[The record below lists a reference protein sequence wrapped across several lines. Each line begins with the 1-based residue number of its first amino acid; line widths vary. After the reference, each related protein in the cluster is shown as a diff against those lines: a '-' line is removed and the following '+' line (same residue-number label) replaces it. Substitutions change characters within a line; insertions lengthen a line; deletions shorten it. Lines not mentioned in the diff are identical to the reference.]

1 MKNLLLTALD
11 FSPLV
16 NAMLPL
22 NLLNPSQSLP
32 SKLGGAALLIAA
44 AWAGLGTPEA
54 LAQIGSPAPGQL
66 QQFTFQNTP
75 SVLPPESEYT
85 LGPGDRLRVDILQ
98 VEGLSGEYQVL
109 VDGTVGFPLIGTV
122 RVADLTIPELNQLLA
137 SQYAKYIRRPLVTAI
152 LTSPR
157 PLNITLSGEVNS
169 PGAYALAIEGGQKFP
184 TLTQV
189 IQQAGGLTPVS
200 DISRVQLRRQK
211 GNYQENYSINL
222 WELLREGNSRQN
234 VTLRDGDVVVIPSK
248 TATDPREVRQLAD
261 ANFGIRFEQEIN
273 VAVIGEI
280 FRPGSYKLSPAIRAS
295 SITEVS
301 GDNSNRAGT
310 GSRANV
316 ENTQPVRLT
325 QAIQEAGGIKSQ
337 ADIRNVEVRRENRD
351 GNFELIVVNLW
362 ELLDE
367 GNLDKDVIL
376 QNGDVITVP
385 QAKELSPNE
394 FEAIATANFSPRSIT
409 VNVVGEVRRGGA
421 IQLQPNSTLN
431 QAILAAGSFDPV
443 RADKASV
450 DLIRLN
456 PDGTVTKL
464 NIAPD
469 FSLNISSDKNPTL
482 RNNDVVLV
490 NTSGLTQATDTLREL
505 FSPVGALLGGG
516 VLSLINI
523 LN

>member
-1 MKNLLLTALD
+1 M
-11 FSPLV
+11 
-16 NAMLPL
+16 NAM
-22 NLLNPSQSLP
+22 NPSQSLP
-32 SKLGGAALLIAA
+32 SKLGGVMLVTTMACL
-44 AWAGLGTPEA
+44 GLWTQEA
-54 LAQIGSPAPGQL
+54 FAQIGSPSPGQL
-66 QQFTFQNTP
+66 QQISPQNAP
-75 SVLPPESEYT
+75 SILPPESEYT
-85 LGPGDRLRVDILQ
+85 LGPGDRLRVDVLQ

-122 RVADLTIPELNQLLA
+122 RVAGLTIPDLNQLLVN
-137 SQYAKYIRRPLVTAI
+137 QYAKYIRRPLVTAI
-152 LTSPR
+152 LTAPR
-157 PLNITLSGEVNS
+157 PLSITLSGEVNS

-222 WELLREGNSRQN
+222 WELLQEGNSRQN
-234 VTLRDGDVVVIPSK
+234 VTLRDGDVLIIPSK

-280 FRPGSYKLSPAIRAS
+280 FRPGSYKLSPGIRAS
-295 SITEVS
+295 SIGEVGGS
-301 GDNSNRAGT
+301 GGGAG
-310 GSRANV
+310 SSLNV

-385 QAKELSPNE
+385 QAKELSPDE
-394 FEAIATANFSPRSIT
+394 FEATATANFSPRFIT

-431 QAILAAGSFDPV
+431 QAILAAGSFDPI

-456 PDGTVTKL
+456 PDGTVTRL

-469 FSLNISSDKNPTL
+469 FGLNISSDRNPTL

-505 FSPVGALLGGG
+505 FSPIGALLGGG
-516 VLSLINI
+516 GLSLINI

>member
-1 MKNLLLTALD
+1 M
-11 FSPLV
+11 
-16 NAMLPL
+16 NAM
-22 NLLNPSQSLP
+22 NPIP
-32 SKLGGAALLIAA
+32 SKLGGAVLVTTMACLGL
-44 AWAGLGTPEA
+44 WAQEA
-54 LAQIGSPAPGQL
+54 FAQIGTPSPSQL
-66 QQFTFQNTP
+66 QQTSPQNAP
-75 SVLPPESEYT
+75 SILPPESEYT

-98 VEGLSGEYQVL
+98 VEGLSGEYQIL

-122 RVADLTIPELNQLLA
+122 RVADLTIPELNQLLTN
-137 SQYAKYIRRPLVTAI
+137 QYAKYIRRPLVTAI
-152 LTSPR
+152 LVSPR

-222 WELLREGNSRQN
+222 WELLQEGNSRQN
-234 VTLRDGDVVVIPSK
+234 ITLRDGDIVIIPSK

-280 FRPGSYKLSPAIRAS
+280 FRPGSYKLSPSIRAS
-295 SITEVS
+295 SIGEVGGS
-301 GDNSNRAGT
+301 GGGG
-310 GSRANV
+310 GSSLNV

-385 QAKELSPNE
+385 QAKELSPEE
-394 FEAIATANFSPRSIT
+394 FEAVATANFSPRSIT
-409 VNVVGEVRRGGA
+409 VNVVGEVRGGGA

-431 QAILAAGSFDPV
+431 QAILAAGSFDPI

-456 PDGTVTKL
+456 PDGTVTRL

-469 FSLNISSDKNPTL
+469 FSLNISSDRNPTL

-505 FSPVGALLGGG
+505 FSPIGALLGGG
-516 VLSLINI
+516 GINW
-523 LN
+523 LNFIQN

>member
-1 MKNLLLTALD
+1 MN
-11 FSPLV
+11 P
-16 NAMLPL
+16 
-22 NLLNPSQSLP
+22 LNPSQSLP
-32 SKLGGAALLIAA
+32 SKLNSAVLLIAM
-44 AWAGLGTPEA
+44 AWVGLGTPEA

-66 QQFTFQNTP
+66 QQFAPQNTP

-85 LGPGDRLRVDILQ
+85 LGPGDRLRVDVFQ
-98 VEGLSGEYQVL
+98 VQELSGEYQVL
-109 VDGTVGFPLIGTV
+109 VDGTIGFPLIGTV
-122 RVADLTIPELNQLLA
+122 RVIGLTIPELNQLLA

-169 PGAYALAIEGGQKFP
+169 PGVYALAIEGGQKFP

-211 GNYQENYSINL
+211 GNYQETYSINL

-234 VTLRDGDVVVIPSK
+234 VTLRDGDIVVIPSK

-280 FRPGSYKLSPAIRAS
+280 FRPGSYKISPGIRAS
-295 SITEVS
+295 SISEVGGS
-301 GDNSNRAGT
+301 GGGG
-310 GSRANV
+310 GSSLNV

-409 VNVVGEVRRGGA
+409 VNVVGEVRGGGA
-421 IQLQPNSTLN
+421 LQLQPNSTLN
-431 QAILAAGSFDPV
+431 QAILAAGSFDPI

-456 PDGTVTKL
+456 PDGTVTRL

-469 FSLNISSDKNPTL
+469 FSLNISSDRNPTL

-505 FSPVGALLGGG
+505 FSPIGALLGGG
-516 VLSLINI
+516 GLSLINLI
-523 LN
+523 NN

>member
-1 MKNLLLTALD
+1 MN
-11 FSPLV
+11 V
-16 NAMLPL
+16 
-22 NLLNPSQSLP
+22 LNPSQSLP

-66 QQFTFQNTP
+66 QQFTSQNTP

-85 LGPGDRLRVDILQ
+85 LGPGDRLRVDVFQ
-98 VEGLSGEYQVL
+98 VQELSGEYQVL
-109 VDGTVGFPLIGTV
+109 VDGTIGFPLIGTV

-137 SQYAKYIRRPLVTAI
+137 NQYARYIRRPLVTAI

-234 VTLRDGDVVVIPSK
+234 VTLRDGDIVVIPSK

-301 GDNSNRAGT
+301 GDNTNTNRNTT

-456 PDGTVTKL
+456 PDGTVTRL

-469 FSLNISSDKNPTL
+469 FSLNISSDRNPTL

-505 FSPVGALLGGG
+505 FSPIGALLGGG
-516 VLSLINI
+516 IPSLINI

>member
-1 MKNLLLTALD
+1 M
-11 FSPLV
+11 
-16 NAMLPL
+16 NAM
-22 NLLNPSQSLP
+22 NPSQSFP
-32 SKLGGAALLIAA
+32 SKLGGAVLVTTMACL
-44 AWAGLGTPEA
+44 GLWTQEA
-54 LAQIGSPAPGQL
+54 FAQIGSPSPSLLPQTSPQNAP
-66 QQFTFQNTP
+66 
-75 SVLPPESEYT
+75 SILPPESEYT
-85 LGPGDRLRVDILQ
+85 LGPGDRLRVDVLQ

-122 RVADLTIPELNQLLA
+122 RVAGLTIPELNQILV

-152 LTSPR
+152 LTVPR
-157 PLNITLSGEVNS
+157 PLSITLSGEVNS

-200 DISRVQLRRQK
+200 DISRVQLRRQE
-211 GNYQENYSINL
+211 GNQQENYSINL
-222 WELLREGNSRQN
+222 WELLQEGNSRQN
-234 VTLRDGDVVVIPSK
+234 ITLRDGDVVIIPSK

-295 SITEVS
+295 SITQVS
-301 GDNSNRAGT
+301 ADNTNQNASST
-310 GSRANV
+310 PSNV

-337 ADIRNVEVRRENRD
+337 ADIRNVEVRRENRNGD
-351 GNFELIVVNLW
+351 FELIVVNLW

-385 QAKELSPNE
+385 QAKELSPDE
-394 FEAIATANFSPRSIT
+394 FEATATANFSPRSIT

-431 QAILAAGSFDPV
+431 QAILAAGSFDPI

-456 PDGTVTKL
+456 PDGTVTRL

-469 FSLNISSDKNPTL
+469 FGLNISSDRNPTL

-505 FSPVGALLGGG
+505 FSPIGALLGGG
-516 VLSLINI
+516 GLSLINI

>member
-1 MKNLLLTALD
+1 
-11 FSPLV
+11 
-16 NAMLPL
+16 MLPL
-22 NLLNPSQSLP
+22 NAMNPRQSFS
-32 SKLGGAALLIAA
+32 SKFSGALLVSTMACL
-44 AWAGLGTPEA
+44 GLWTQEA
-54 LAQIGSPAPGQL
+54 LAQIGSPSPGQL
-66 QQFTFQNTP
+66 QQVSPQNAP

-85 LGPGDRLRVDILQ
+85 LGPGDRLRVDVLQ

-109 VDGTVGFPLIGTV
+109 VDGTIGFPLIGTV
-122 RVADLTIPELNQLLA
+122 RVVDLTIPELNQLLVN
-137 SQYAKYIRRPLVTAI
+137 QYAKYIRRPLVTAI
-152 LTSPR
+152 LTVPR
-157 PLNITLSGEVNS
+157 PLSITLAGEVNS

-211 GNYQENYSINL
+211 GNYEENYSINL

-234 VTLRDGDVVVIPSK
+234 VTLRDGDIVIIPSK

-295 SITEVS
+295 SIGEV
-301 GDNSNRAGT
+301 GGGGGGG
-310 GSRANV
+310 GSSLNV

-385 QAKELSPNE
+385 QAKQLSPDE

-431 QAILAAGSFDPV
+431 QAILAAGSFDPI

-456 PDGTVTKL
+456 PDGTVTRL

-469 FSLNISSDKNPTL
+469 FGLNISSDRNPTL

-505 FSPVGALLGGG
+505 FSPIGALLGGG
-516 VLSLINI
+516 GLSLINLI
-523 LN
+523 N

>member
-1 MKNLLLTALD
+1 
-11 FSPLV
+11 V
-16 NAMLPL
+16 
-22 NLLNPSQSLP
+22 
-32 SKLGGAALLIAA
+32 
-44 AWAGLGTPEA
+44 
-54 LAQIGSPAPGQL
+54 
-66 QQFTFQNTP
+66 
-75 SVLPPESEYT
+75 
-85 LGPGDRLRVDILQ
+85 LQ

-122 RVADLTIPELNQLLA
+122 RVAGLTIPELNQILV

-152 LTSPR
+152 LTVPR
-157 PLNITLSGEVNS
+157 PLSITLSGEVNS

-211 GNYQENYSINL
+211 GNQQENYSINL

-234 VTLRDGDVVVIPSK
+234 VTLRDGDIVIIPSK

-280 FRPGSYKLSPAIRAS
+280 FRPGSYKLSPGIRAS
-295 SITEVS
+295 SIGEVGGS
-301 GDNSNRAGT
+301 GDGG
-310 GSRANV
+310 GSSLNV

-337 ADIRNVEVRRENRD
+337 ADIRNVEVRRENRNGD
-351 GNFELIVVNLW
+351 FELIVVNLW

-385 QAKELSPNE
+385 QAKELSPDE
-394 FEAIATANFSPRSIT
+394 FEATATANFSPRSIT
-409 VNVVGEVRRGGA
+409 VNVVGEVRRGG
-421 IQLQPNSTLN
+421 PFSC
-431 QAILAAGSFDPV
+431 
-443 RADKASV
+443 
-450 DLIRLN
+450 N
-456 PDGTVTKL
+456 PIPL
-464 NIAPD
+464 
-469 FSLNISSDKNPTL
+469 
-482 RNNDVVLV
+482 
-490 NTSGLTQATDTLREL
+490 
-505 FSPVGALLGGG
+505 
-516 VLSLINI
+516 
-523 LN
+523 

>member
-1 MKNLLLTALD
+1 M
-11 FSPLV
+11 
-16 NAMLPL
+16 NAM
-22 NLLNPSQSLP
+22 NPSQSLP
-32 SKLGGAALLIAA
+32 SKLGGAVLITTMACL
-44 AWAGLGTPEA
+44 GLWTQEA
-54 LAQIGSPAPGQL
+54 FAQIGSPSPGQL
-66 QQFTFQNTP
+66 QQTSPQNAP
-75 SVLPPESEYT
+75 SILPPESEYT
-85 LGPGDRLRVDILQ
+85 LGPGDRLRMDILQ

-137 SQYAKYIRRPLVTAI
+137 NQYAKYIRRPLVTAI

-211 GNYQENYSINL
+211 GNQQENYSINL
-222 WELLREGNSRQN
+222 WELLQEGNSRQN
-234 VTLRDGDVVVIPSK
+234 ITLRDGDVLIIPSK
-248 TATDPREVRQLAD
+248 AATDPREVRQLAD

-280 FRPGSYKLSPAIRAS
+280 FRPGSYKLSPGIRAS
-295 SITEVS
+295 SIGEVGGS
-301 GDNSNRAGT
+301 GGGGG
-310 GSRANV
+310 GSSLNV

-385 QAKELSPNE
+385 QAKELSPEE
-394 FEAIATANFSPRSIT
+394 FEAVATANFSPRSIT

-456 PDGTVTKL
+456 PDGTVTRL

-469 FSLNISSDKNPTL
+469 FSFNISSDRNPTL

-505 FSPVGALLGGG
+505 FSPIGALLGGG
-516 VLSLINI
+516 GLSLINI